1 MYNYKVDCEI
11 ILKKYTSED
20 FTPII
25 IRPATVCGYSPRQR
39 LDVVVNILT
48 NLAYHKRSVSV
59 FGGKQLRPNIHI
71 NDMVK
76 AYEAL
81 IEAPKTK
88 VSGEIFNA
96 GYENRSVLDLANT
109 VKKVIG
115 TDVVLKLSPTN
126 DNRSYHISS
135 KKIKR
140 VLSFEPI
147 NTISDAVN
155 DLKLAFKKG
164 LLPNSLTDEKYF
176 NIKRMTSINLS

>member
-1 MYNYKVDCEI
+1 MVKV
-11 ILKKYTSED
+11 
-20 FTPII
+20 
-25 IRPATVCGYSPRQR
+25 
-39 LDVVVNILT
+39 
-48 NLAYHKRSVSV
+48 
-59 FGGKQLRPNIHI
+59 

-135 KKIKR
+135 KKILDK
-140 VLSFEPI
+140 LGFKPLHSIEE
-147 NTISDAVN
+147 AVV
-155 DLKLAFKKG
+155 DLKQAFERG
-164 LLPNSLTDEKYF
+164 LLIQPLENEKYF
-176 NIKRMTSINLS
+176 NIKTMQKIKLI